1 VTDTTPAAVG
11 TFVLDDGIV
20 VDSLLDLQAQ
30 AVARW
35 DAGVRAYVQDGA
47 GSNRAVR
54 ANRMAHER
62 WALRS
67 RVLRDVSSIDTTT
80 TVLGQRVEL
89 PVLIA
94 PSGLHTLVHPDGE
107 VATAVGA
114 RDAGTVMILSAAT
127 GRTIPDVA
135 ASGVDLW
142 FQLYWGEDRG
152 RVRELVQMADAAG
165 VGALCLT
172 VDMPARPLV
181 GATMRSAIT
190 SVAHHLP
197 AYLPPRTAHLTPGA
211 WDHDTR
217 LTWADLA
224 WLRDVTSLPIVVKG
238 VMSAE
243 DVAPARDSGVDAIVV
258 SNHGGRALDTPLGT
272 LDVLPEIADELT
284 NGGPE
289 LYVDGGFRHG
299 GEVLAALALGARAV
313 LIGRPALWAL
323 TLGGARTVTDMLR
336 LLQYQLEVSMARVGV
351 TSVAEIDSRI
361 VRRAP
366 AGSSPDEAPHDDS
379 GSGAMSMCT
388 PSSAPT

>member
-1 VTDTTPAAVG
+1 VTATSSASVG

-20 VDSLLDLQAQ
+20 VGSLLDLQAH
-30 AVARW
+30 ATARW
-35 DAGVRAYVQDGA
+35 DDGVRAFIQDGA
-47 GSNRAVR
+47 GASRAVR
-54 ANRMAHER
+54 ANLAAHER

-67 RVLRDVSSIDTTT
+67 RVLRDVSSIDTAT

-94 PSGLHTLVHPDGE
+94 PSALHTLVHPDGE
-107 VATAVGA
+107 VATATGA
-114 RDAGTVMILSAAT
+114 RDAGTVMVLSAST
-127 GRTIPDVA
+127 GRTIQDVA
-135 ASGVDLW
+135 APGASLW

-165 VGALCLT
+165 AGALCLT
-172 VDMPARPLV
+172 VDMPVRPLL
-181 GATMRSAIT
+181 GATMRAAAA
-190 SVAHHLP
+190 SVAHHRPRYVLP
-197 AYLPPRTAHLTPGA
+197 RSAHLTPGA

-224 WLRDVTSLPIVVKG
+224 WLRGVTGLPIVVKG

-243 DVAPARDSGVDAIVV
+243 DVGPARDSGVDAIVV

-272 LDVLPEIADELT
+272 LDVLPEIAAELT
-284 NGGPE
+284 GGGPE
-289 LYVDGGFRHG
+289 LYVDGGFRDG

-323 TLGGARTVTDMLR
+323 TLGGARAVTDMLR
-336 LLQYQLEVSMARVGV
+336 LVQYQLEASMARVGV
-351 TSVAEIDSRI
+351 SSIAEIDSRA

-366 AGSSPDEAPHDDS
+366 AGSSPEDERL
-379 GSGAMSMCT
+379 G
-388 PSSAPT
+388 

>member
-1 VTDTTPAAVG
+1 VTDTTPTAVG

-30 AVARW
+30 AVDRW

-54 ANRMAHER
+54 ANRVAHER

-107 VATAVGA
+107 MATAVGA

-190 SVAHHLP
+190 SVANHL
-197 AYLPPRTAHLTPGA
+197 LPTNSPTAG
-211 WDHDTR
+211 R
-217 LTWADLA
+217 SS
-224 WLRDVTSLPIVVKG
+224 TST
-238 VMSAE
+238 A
-243 DVAPARDSGVDAIVV
+243 AF
-258 SNHGGRALDTPLGT
+258 GT
-272 LDVLPEIADELT
+272 
-284 NGGPE
+284 
-289 LYVDGGFRHG
+289 
-299 GEVLAALALGARAV
+299 GARYSPHW
-313 LIGRPALWAL
+313 RWEH
-323 TLGGARTVTDMLR
+323 AR
-336 LLQYQLEVSMARVGV
+336 
-351 TSVAEIDSRI
+351 
-361 VRRAP
+361 
-366 AGSSPDEAPHDDS
+366 
-379 GSGAMSMCT
+379 C
-388 PSSAPT
+388 